1 MAEAS
6 TTASIVVVGGGLA
19 AGTVVTELRE
29 GGYDGPVAVYTDEAH
44 PPYERPPLSK
54 DFLLDKSP
62 LSDALVHPEDW
73 YAQHRVD
80 LHTSTPVTAIDPAR
94 HTITAAGNEAT
105 YSSLV
110 LATGSRARHLP
121 SADDSGAE
129 VHYLRQW
136 DDAERLRAAL
146 TEGSRLAIIGGGW
159 IGLEVA
165 SAARKHGVDVVL
177 LEMAPQPLHAVLGD
191 EVAGHFAQLH
201 RAHGVDLRTGVKLGS
216 IRATPDGVEIE
227 VDGGTVTVDRLVVGI
242 GAVPD
247 VSLAEAAGL
256 TVDHQSGG
264 VRTDSRLRTSAADV
278 YAAGDI
284 ANADHPVLG
293 HPLRVEHWDTAIQH
307 GKVVAANL
315 LGKNTEHVALPYF
328 FTDQYDLGMEYVG
341 NPGPEGFDRVVVRGT
356 PGADDESSD
365 GGTWTAWWLRDGTIV
380 AGMHVNDWD
389 AIDDVRRLVGT
400 QVDPDRLADDQVPL
414 GDL

>member
-1 MAEAS
+1 MAESS
-6 TTASIVVVGGGLA
+6 TTAPIVVVGGGLA

-29 GGYDGPVAVYTDEAH
+29 GGYDGPLAVYTDEAH

-54 DFLLDKSP
+54 DFLLDKGP
-62 LSDALVHPEDW
+62 LTAALVHPQEW
-73 YAQHRVD
+73 YAEHRVD
-80 LHTSTPVTAIDPAR
+80 LHTSTPVTAIDPA
-94 HTITAAGNEAT
+94 HHQLTAAGAT
-105 YSSLV
+105 SSYSTLV

-121 SADDSGAE
+121 LADDTGAE

-165 SAARKHGVDVVL
+165 SAARKHGVEVVI

-191 EVAGHFAQLH
+191 EVASLFADLH
-201 RAHGVDLRTGVKLGS
+201 RAHGVDLRTSVKIGA
-216 IRATPDGVEIE
+216 IRSTGTGVEID
-227 VDGGTVTVDRLVVGI
+227 VDDDTVTVDRLVVGI

-247 VSLAEAAGL
+247 VTLAEAAGL
-256 TVDHQSGG
+256 TVDRQSGG
-264 VRTDSRLRTSAADV
+264 VRTDARLRTSAEGV

-307 GKVVAANL
+307 GKVVAQNL
-315 LGKNTEHVALPYF
+315 LGNQTEHDALPYF

-356 PGADDESSD
+356 PGGDD
-365 GGTWTAWWLRDGTIV
+365 GGTYTAWWLRGGTVV
-380 AGMHVNDWD
+380 AGMQVNDWD
-389 AIDDVRRLVGT
+389 ATDHIRRVVGT
-400 QVDPDRLADDQVPL
+400 DVDRDRLSDESVAL
-414 GDL
+414 EDL

>member
-1 MAEAS
+1 MAG
-6 TTASIVVVGGGLA
+6 TTPTAPVVVVGGGLA

-29 GGYDGPVAVYTDEAH
+29 GGYDGPLAVYTDEAH

-54 DFLLDKSP
+54 DFMLDNGP
-62 LSDALVHPEDW
+62 LADALVHPEDW
-73 YAQHRVD
+73 YAAHRVD
-80 LHTSTPVTAIDPAR
+80 LHTSTPVTAIDPAG
-94 HTITAAGNEAT
+94 HTITAAGHDAT

-121 SADDSGAE
+121 LADDSGAE

-146 TEGSRLAIIGGGW
+146 TEGSRLGIIGGGW
-159 IGLEVA
+159 IGLEIA
-165 SAARKHGVDVVL
+165 SAARRHGVEVVI

-191 EVAGHFAQLH
+191 EVAAHFAALH
-201 RAHGVDLRTGVKLGS
+201 RAHGVDLRTGVKLGEVRS
-216 IRATPDGVEIE
+216 TGRGAE
-227 VDGGTVTVDRLVVGI
+227 VDVDGQTVTVDRLVVGI

-247 VSLAEAAGL
+247 VGLAEAAGL
-256 TVDHQSGG
+256 TVDKQSGG
-264 VRTDSRLRTSAADV
+264 VRTDSRLRTSGADV
-278 YAAGDI
+278 YAAGDV

-315 LGKNTEHVALPYF
+315 LGRETEHDALPYF

-356 PGADDESSD
+356 PNTDD
-365 GGTWTAWWLRDGTIV
+365 GGTYTAWWLRGGGSSARVV

-389 AIDDVRRLVGT
+389 AIDHVRRIVGSD
-400 QVDPDRLADDQVPL
+400 VDADRLADV
-414 GDL
+414 GVDLADL

>member
-1 MAEAS
+1 M
-6 TTASIVVVGGGLA
+6 
-19 AGTVVTELRE
+19 
-29 GGYDGPVAVYTDEAH
+29 
-44 PPYERPPLSK
+44 
-54 DFLLDKSP
+54 
-62 LSDALVHPEDW
+62 HPEDW
-73 YAQHRVD
+73 YAAHRVD
-80 LHTSTPVTAIDPAR
+80 LHTSTPVTAIDPA
-94 HTITAAGNEAT
+94 HHQLTAAGAT
-105 YSSLV
+105 SSYSQLV

-121 SADDSGAE
+121 LADDSGAE

-146 TEGSRLAIIGGGW
+146 TEGSRLGIIGGGW
-159 IGLEVA
+159 IGLEIA
-165 SAARKHGVDVVL
+165 SAARKHGVEVVI

-191 EVAGHFAQLH
+191 EVAALFADLH
-201 RAHGVDLRTGVKLGS
+201 RAHGVDLRTGVKLGG
-216 IRATPDGVEIE
+216 IRGTADGAEVE
-227 VDGGTVTVDRLVVGI
+227 VDGDTVTVDRLLVGI

-256 TVDHQSGG
+256 TVDKQSGG
-264 VRTDSRLRTSAADV
+264 VRTDARLRTSADDV

-315 LGKNTEHVALPYF
+315 LGRETEHDALPYF

-341 NPGPEGFDRVVVRGT
+341 NPGPEGFDDVVVRGRT
-356 PGADDESSD
+356 GGDD
-365 GGTWTAWWLRDGTIV
+365 GGQFTAWWLRGGTVV

-389 AIDDVRRLVGT
+389 ATDHIRRVVGT
-400 QVDPDRLADDQVPL
+400 DVDRARLADESVSL
-414 GDL
+414 EDL